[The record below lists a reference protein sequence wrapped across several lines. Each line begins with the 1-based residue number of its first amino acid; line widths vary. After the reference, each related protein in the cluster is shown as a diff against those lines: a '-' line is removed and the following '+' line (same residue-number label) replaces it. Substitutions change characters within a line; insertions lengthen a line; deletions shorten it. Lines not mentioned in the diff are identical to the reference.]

1 MSLGTGLPQNVF
13 VTEDALSPGQPLVN
27 GQESWV
33 ALGGPLRQNGFSNLH
48 IFSTFFNFLVRE
60 RERERERYIYIY
72 THIHIYI
79 YTSFLMFLQ
88 KNIYALRY

>member
-27 GQESWV
+27 GQEAWA

-48 IFSTFFNFLVRE
+48 IFGTFFNFLVRE
-60 RERERERYIYIY
+60 RERERYIYIY
-72 THIHIYI
+72 IHIYI
-79 YTSFLMFLQ
+79 YIFPHVSSEEY
-88 KNIYALRY
+88 ICS